1 MTTQNPNP
9 SSNPSSAHEDQ
20 QLAPTPGQ
28 RVTTLLKRTD
38 VKRTLIFG
46 IFWTAVFVV
55 LGLYAYPK
63 WMPEVMSTDMK
74 AMERIIVGFTVI
86 SAPIAGLVLGIATQA
101 LTNRHKG
108 NTPPPDGPA
117 IRTNGPVVI
126 VWSVVSAVFCLI
138 AVVWGLVELN
148 TFANAATIDERTAL
162 HVEVTGSQWVWS
174 FKYPDLGVQSDKL
187 MLPLDRPV
195 FFDVTSVD
203 VNHSFWP
210 LQLGIKV
217 DANRLQTTHINTT
230 PDKLGRIDVKCAE
243 LCGLYHAYMET
254 TGEVMT
260 TADFDNWVTTNG
272 GHIA

>member
-1 MTTQNPNP
+1 MTNQSPNP

-28 RVTTLLKRTD
+28 RATNLLKRTD

-55 LGLYAYPK
+55 LGLYIYPK

-74 AMERIIVGFTVI
+74 AMERIMVGFTVI

-126 VWSVVSAVFCLI
+126 VWSIVSAVFCLI

-148 TFANAATIDERTAL
+148 TFANAATADERTSL

-174 FKYPDLGVQSDKL
+174 FKYPELGVESDKL

-195 FFDVTSVD
+195 LFDVTSVD

-210 LQLGIKV
+210 LQLGIKI
-217 DANRLQTTHINTT
+217 DANKLQTTHINTT
-230 PDKLGRIDVKCAE
+230 PNKLGRIDVKCAE

-260 TADFDNWVTTNG
+260 KADFDNWVTANG
-272 GHIA
+272 GHVA